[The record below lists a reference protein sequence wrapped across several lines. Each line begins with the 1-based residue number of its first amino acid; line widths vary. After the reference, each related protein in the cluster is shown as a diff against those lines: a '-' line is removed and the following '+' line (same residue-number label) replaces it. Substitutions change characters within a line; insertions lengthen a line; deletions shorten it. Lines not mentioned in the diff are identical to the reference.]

1 MISKISGM
9 LGWYRTTAT
18 LVGMPV
24 LAWIIFLAIIG
35 CISEV
40 SCKVTGRACQYS
52 FTQSTDHAIET
63 LGAEI
68 ERSGGEV
75 VRRK

>member
-1 MISKISGM
+1 MISKIGNM
-9 LGWYRTTAT
+9 LSWYRTTAT

-24 LAWIIFLAIIG
+24 LAWILFLAVIG
-35 CISEV
+35 CVSEV
-40 SCKVTGRACQYS
+40 SCKVTGRACAYS
-52 FTQSTDHAIET
+52 FTQSADHAIEV
-63 LGAEI
+63 LGAEA